1 MLAAREVPSLTDP
14 VRLEGDLVQ
23 GWAGG
28 TLMLDGYRHG
38 ARLRIDAIEADDGS
52 LVAMDEDGLVMWS
65 FAAHLADAV
74 VQLDERGYDT
84 SLIFP
89 VDVAFS
95 PASFMDFAAVEN
107 AAYVLGQ
114 RTFIL
119 FPDALDH
126 VPLAGNAGVV
136 RHEFGHAWFEL
147 LVSGESGGDIPWLD
161 ASADGALAIRS
172 LNEGFA
178 DTVAALLL
186 DDPRFIDAS
195 LELPAR
201 DLTQDTVATG
211 LYPNTG
217 DDPLA
222 ALGYDPYV
230 LGSVYAAFAWDV
242 REATDP
248 DTTLALAVAAAQG
261 WGDDAV
267 WEDADRYVLHFIDG
281 AEGPAREAACDSAA
295 IRFPHLNVPDCL

>member
-1 MLAAREVPSLTDP
+1 MH
-14 VRLEGDLVQ
+14 

-28 TLMLDGYRHG
+28 TLKIDGYRHG
-38 ARLRIDAIEADDGS
+38 GRLRIDAAEAPDGS
-52 LVAMDEDGLVMWS
+52 LVALDEDGLVLWS
-65 FAAHLADAV
+65 FAAHLGDAV
-74 VQLDERGYDT
+74 QQLDDRGYDV
-84 SLIFP
+84 SPIFP
-89 VDVAFS
+89 VNVAFS

-119 FPDALDH
+119 FPDALDN
-126 VPLAGNAGVV
+126 VPLAANAGVV

-147 LVSGESGGDIPWLD
+147 LASGESGGEIPWLS

-178 DTVAALLL
+178 DTVAGLLL
-186 DDPRFIDAS
+186 DDPRFIDPS
-195 LELPAR
+195 LVLPER
-201 DLTQDTVATG
+201 DLTQDSISTG
-211 LYPNTG
+211 LYPNAG

-222 ALGYDPYV
+222 SLTYDPYR

-248 DTTLALAVAAAQG
+248 DAALALAVGAAQA

-267 WEDADRYVLHFIDG
+267 WEDSDRYVLHFIDLADG
-281 AEGPAREAACDSAA
+281 DARDAACASAA
-295 IRFPHLNVPDCL
+295 IRFPHLDSPDCP